1 MKYIK
6 TQHFLYLGVVPTE
19 VDPLRIANIVHDYLE
34 LAPQDR
40 NVGRDDSM
48 MKYISFYYADI
59 ALVDKNDIFHG
70 IIRRNSVLQNLLIG
84 IIPDMAPVNNPPPPP
99 PPE

>member
-1 MKYIK
+1 
-6 TQHFLYLGVVPTE
+6 
-19 VDPLRIANIVHDYLE
+19 
-34 LAPQDR
+34 
-40 NVGRDDSM
+40 M

-84 IIPDMAPVNNPPPPP
+84 IIPDMAPANNPPPPP